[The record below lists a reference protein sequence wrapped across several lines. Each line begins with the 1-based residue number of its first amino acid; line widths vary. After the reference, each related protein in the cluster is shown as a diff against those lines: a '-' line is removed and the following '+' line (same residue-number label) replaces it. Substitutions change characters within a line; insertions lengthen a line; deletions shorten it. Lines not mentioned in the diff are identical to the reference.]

1 VGRGS
6 MNSLVYNEFLSSD
19 DKLRV
24 YKDNELVF
32 SSRKKGLLAILD
44 YFDRLTVKD
53 RKIVILDKVT
63 GNAAALLSIK
73 ADCTE
78 IWSPLGSKPAVE
90 TLDKYG
96 IQHHFTRIVNYISQ
110 DNSIEMCPM
119 ERLSLGKNPD
129 EFFIAIKA
137 VVNGETKTT

>member
-1 VGRGS
+1 
-6 MNSLVYNEFLSSD
+6 MKSLVYNEFLSSD

-24 YKDNELVF
+24 YKDNELIF

-44 YFDRLTVKD
+44 YFAQLTVID
-53 RKIVILDKVT
+53 RKIVILDKVA

-73 ADCTE
+73 AGCTD

-96 IQHHFTRIVNYISQ
+96 IRHHFAHIVDYISQ
-110 DNSIEMCPM
+110 DNSVEMCPM

-137 VVNGETKTT
+137 VVNRETETT

>member
-1 VGRGS
+1 VGCGS
-6 MNSLVYNEFLSSD
+6 MNSLVYNEFLSSE

-24 YKDNELVF
+24 YKDNYLIF

-44 YFDRLTVKD
+44 YFDRLIVKD
-53 RKIVILDKVT
+53 REIVILDKVA

-73 ADCTE
+73 AGCIE
-78 IWSPLGSKPAVE
+78 IWSPLGSKPATD

-96 IQHHFTRIVNYISQ
+96 VQYHFDLIVTYISQ
-110 DNSIEMCPM
+110 NNREEMCPM
-119 ERLSLGKNPD
+119 EKLSLGKNPD

-137 VVNGETKTT
+137 VVNRETKTT